1 MRTCNARPCNM
12 LFKQSIHRGRT
23 LCAPTLCQPTES
35 DGLMNKKISL
45 GLALSLI
52 AVSMAVTF
60 ILTSFFSLQ
69 SFNKKVVDV
78 TEKSKKYTSLQ
89 TLDGYIRENY
99 YGDIDESKLSD
110 GLMKGYVSGIGDK
123 YSRYL
128 TAAEY
133 LTEKNE
139 NSGELVGLG
148 LTLAEDASGY
158 MRISEIMEDSP
169 AYDSG
174 LLDGDIITA
183 IDGLDV
189 KEAGFSEA
197 MDAMRGTEGSPVT
210 LTVRREG
217 KEQEYSFVRRSIE
230 IKTVKAEMLGS
241 QIGYIK
247 ITGFKQ
253 NTPQQFIDALE
264 RLTTNGAKSLIF
276 DLRGN
281 GGGLMTA
288 LQECLDPLLPEGV
301 IAEAEYKDGHTET
314 IIYSDE
320 SELDL
325 PMVTIVDSDTASAA
339 ELFAASLR
347 DFGKAPVVGSQ
358 TYGKGV
364 MQETNEMGNGGAVIL
379 TVARYRTTV
388 SDCYDGIGLTPDYQ
402 VENEDENVDAQYNK
416 AVEILLTGE

>member
-1 MRTCNARPCNM
+1 
-12 LFKQSIHRGRT
+12 
-23 LCAPTLCQPTES
+23 
-35 DGLMNKKISL
+35 MNKKISL

-69 SFNKKVVDV
+69 SFNRKVVDV
-78 TEKSKKYTSLQ
+78 NEKSKKYTSLQ
-89 TLDGYIRENY
+89 VLDSYVRENY
-99 YGDIDESKLSD
+99 FGDIDESALSD
-110 GLMKGYVSGIGDK
+110 GIMKGYVSGVGDK

-158 MRISEIMEDSP
+158 MRISEILEDSP
-169 AYDSG
+169 AFDSG
-174 LLDGDIITA
+174 LLTGDIITA

-189 KEAGFSEA
+189 KEAGFSEG
-197 MDAMRGTEGSPVT
+197 MDAMRGTEGSPIT
-210 LTVRREG
+210 LTVRRDG
-217 KEQEYSFVRRSIE
+217 KSDDYTFIRRSIE
-230 IKTVKAEMLGS
+230 VKTVKAEMLGS

-253 NTPQQFIDALE
+253 NTPDQFISALE
-264 RLTTNGAKSLIF
+264 RLTANGATSLIF
-276 DLRGN
+276 DLRDN
-281 GGGLMTA
+281 SGGLVTA
-288 LQECLDPLLPEGV
+288 LQECIDPLLPEGI
-301 IAEAEYKDGHTET
+301 IATAEYKDGHTET
-314 IIYSDE
+314 IVYSDD

-325 PMVTIVDSDTASAA
+325 PMVTIVNENTASAA
-339 ELFAASLR
+339 ELFAAALR
-347 DFGKAPVVGSQ
+347 DFGKAPIVGSQ
-358 TYGKGV
+358 TYGNGV
-364 MQETNEMGNGGAVIL
+364 LQETNEMDNGGAVIL
-379 TVARYRTTV
+379 TVAEYKTAN

-416 AVEILLTGE
+416 AVEILLTSE

>member
-1 MRTCNARPCNM
+1 
-12 LFKQSIHRGRT
+12 
-23 LCAPTLCQPTES
+23 
-35 DGLMNKKISL
+35 MNKKISL

-169 AYDSG
+169 AFDSG
-174 LLDGDIITA
+174 LTDGDIITA

-189 KEAGFSEA
+189 KEAGFSVA
-197 MDAMRGTEGSPVT
+197 MDAMRGTEGSPVK

-230 IKTVKAEMLGS
+230 VKTVKAEMLGS

-247 ITGFKQ
+247 ITGFKE

-276 DLRGN
+276 DLRDNN
-281 GGGLMTA
+281 GGLITA
-288 LQECLDPLLPEGV
+288 LQDCVDPLLPEGV

-314 IIYSDE
+314 IVYSDE

-325 PMVTIVDSDTASAA
+325 PMVTIVNSGTASAA

-364 MQETNEMGNGGAVIL
+364 MQETNEMDNGGAVIL

-388 SDCYDGIGLTPDYQ
+388 SECYDGIGLTPDYQ
-402 VENEDENVDAQYNK
+402 VENEDEKVDAQYNK
-416 AVEILLTGE
+416 AVEILLAAE

>member
-1 MRTCNARPCNM
+1 
-12 LFKQSIHRGRT
+12 
-23 LCAPTLCQPTES
+23 
-35 DGLMNKKISL
+35 MNKKISL

-78 TEKSKKYTSLQ
+78 NEKSKKYNTLQ
-89 TLDGYIRENY
+89 ILDAYIRENY
-99 YGDIDESKLSD
+99 YGEINENKLSD
-110 GLMKGYVSGIGDK
+110 GLMKGYVSGVGDK

-158 MRISEIMEDSP
+158 MRISEIMDDSP
-169 AYDSG
+169 ANDSG
-174 LLDGDIITA
+174 LLTGDIITF

-210 LTVRREG
+210 LTVRRDG
-217 KEQEYSFVRRSIE
+217 KDEEYSFVRRSIE
-230 IKTVKAEMLGS
+230 IKTVKSEMLGS

-253 NTPQQFIDALE
+253 NTPDQFIAALE
-264 RLTTNGAKSLIF
+264 KLTTNGAKSLIF
-276 DLRGN
+276 DLRDN
-281 GGGLMTA
+281 EGGLITA
-288 LQECLDPLLPEGV
+288 LQECVDPLLPEGV
-301 IAEAEYKDGHTET
+301 IATAEYKDGHTET
-314 IIYSDE
+314 ILYSDD

-325 PMVTIVDSDTASAA
+325 PMVTIVNSNTASAA

-364 MQETNEMGNGGAVIL
+364 MQETNEMDNGGAVIL
-379 TVARYRTTV
+379 TVAKYSTTV
-388 SDCYDGIGLTPDYQ
+388 SECYDGIGLTPDYQ
-402 VENEDENVDAQYNK
+402 VENEDEKVDAQYNK
-416 AVEILLTGE
+416 AVEILLASE

>member
-1 MRTCNARPCNM
+1 
-12 LFKQSIHRGRT
+12 
-23 LCAPTLCQPTES
+23 
-35 DGLMNKKISL
+35 MNKKISL

-69 SFNKKVVDV
+69 SFNRKVVDV
-78 TEKSKKYTSLQ
+78 NEKSKKYTSLQ
-89 TLDGYIRENY
+89 VLDSYVRENY
-99 YGDIDESKLSD
+99 FGDIDENTLSD
-110 GLMKGYVSGIGDK
+110 GIMKGYVSGVGDK

-158 MRISEIMEDSP
+158 MRISEILEDSP
-169 AYDSG
+169 AFDSG
-174 LLDGDIITA
+174 LLTGDIITA

-189 KEAGFSEA
+189 KEAGFSEG
-197 MDAMRGTEGSPVT
+197 MNAMRGTEGSPIT
-210 LTVRREG
+210 LTVRRDG
-217 KEQEYSFVRRSIE
+217 KSDDYTFIRRSIE
-230 IKTVKAEMLGS
+230 VKTVKAEMLGS

-253 NTPQQFIDALE
+253 NTPDQFISALE
-264 RLTTNGAKSLIF
+264 RLTANGATSLIF
-276 DLRGN
+276 DLRDN
-281 GGGLMTA
+281 SGGLVTA
-288 LQECLDPLLPEGV
+288 LQECIDPLLPEGI
-301 IAEAEYKDGHTET
+301 IATAEYKDGHTET
-314 IIYSDE
+314 IVYSDD

-325 PMVTIVDSDTASAA
+325 PMVTIVNENTASAA
-339 ELFAASLR
+339 ELFAAALR
-347 DFGKAPVVGSQ
+347 DFGKAPIVGSQ

-364 MQETNEMGNGGAVIL
+364 LQETNEMDNGGAVIL
-379 TVARYRTTV
+379 TVAEYKTAN

-416 AVEILLTGE
+416 AVEILLTSE

>member
-1 MRTCNARPCNM
+1 
-12 LFKQSIHRGRT
+12 
-23 LCAPTLCQPTES
+23 
-35 DGLMNKKISL
+35 MNKKISL

-69 SFNKKVVDV
+69 GFNKKVVDV
-78 TEKSKKYTSLQ
+78 NEKSKKYNTLQ
-89 TLDGYIRENY
+89 VLDGYIRENY

-128 TAAEY
+128 NAAEY

-148 LTLAEDASGY
+148 LTLSEDASGY
-158 MRISEIMEDSP
+158 MRISEIIEDSP
-169 AYDSG
+169 AFDSG
-174 LLDGDIITA
+174 LTDGDIITS

-197 MDAMRGTEGSPVT
+197 MNAMRGTEGSPVT
-210 LTVRREG
+210 LTVRRDG

-230 IKTVKAEMLGS
+230 VKTVKSEMLGS
-241 QIGYIK
+241 GIGYIK
-247 ITGFKQ
+247 ITSFKQ
-253 NTPQQFIDALE
+253 NTPEQFIAALE
-264 RLTTNGAKSLIF
+264 RLTTNGAESLIF

-281 GGGLMTA
+281 NGGIISA

-301 IAEAEYKDGHTET
+301 IAEADYKDGHTET
-314 IIYSDE
+314 ILYSDE

-325 PMVTIVDSDTASAA
+325 PMVTIVDADTASAA

-364 MQETNEMGNGGAVIL
+364 MQETNEMENGGAVIL
-379 TVARYRTTV
+379 TVAKYHTTK
-388 SDCYDGIGLTPDYQ
+388 SDCYDGIGITPDYQ
-402 VENEDENVDAQYNK
+402 IENEEENIDAQYNK
-416 AVEILLTGE
+416 AVEILLTAE

>member
-1 MRTCNARPCNM
+1 
-12 LFKQSIHRGRT
+12 
-23 LCAPTLCQPTES
+23 
-35 DGLMNKKISL
+35 MNKKISL

-169 AYDSG
+169 AFDSG
-174 LLDGDIITA
+174 LTGGDIITA

-230 IKTVKAEMLGS
+230 VKTVKAEMLGS

-247 ITGFKQ
+247 ITGFKE

-276 DLRGN
+276 DLRDNN
-281 GGGLMTA
+281 GGLITA
-288 LQECLDPLLPEGV
+288 LQDCVDPLLPEGV

-314 IIYSDE
+314 IVYSDE

-325 PMVTIVDSDTASAA
+325 PMVTIVNSGTASTA

-364 MQETNEMGNGGAVIL
+364 MQETNEMDNGGAVIL

-388 SDCYDGIGLTPDYQ
+388 SECYDGIGLTPDYQ
-402 VENEDENVDAQYNK
+402 VENEDEKVDAQYNK
-416 AVEILLTGE
+416 AVEVLLASE

>member
-1 MRTCNARPCNM
+1 
-12 LFKQSIHRGRT
+12 
-23 LCAPTLCQPTES
+23 
-35 DGLMNKKISL
+35 MNKKISL

-69 SFNKKVVDV
+69 SFNRKVVDV
-78 TEKSKKYTSLQ
+78 NEKSKKYTSLQ
-89 TLDGYIRENY
+89 VLDSYVRENY
-99 YGDIDESKLSD
+99 FGDIDESALSD
-110 GLMKGYVSGIGDK
+110 GIMKGYVSGVGDK

-158 MRISEIMEDSP
+158 MRISEILEDSP
-169 AYDSG
+169 AFDSG
-174 LLDGDIITA
+174 LLTGDIITA

-189 KEAGFSEA
+189 KEAGFSEG
-197 MDAMRGTEGSPVT
+197 MDAMRGTEGSPIT
-210 LTVRREG
+210 LTVRRDG
-217 KEQEYSFVRRSIE
+217 KSDDYTFIRRSIE
-230 IKTVKAEMLGS
+230 VKTVKAEMLGS

-253 NTPQQFIDALE
+253 NTPDQFISALE
-264 RLTTNGAKSLIF
+264 RLTANGATSLIF
-276 DLRGN
+276 DLRDN
-281 GGGLMTA
+281 SDGLVTA
-288 LQECLDPLLPEGV
+288 LQECIDPLLPEGI
-301 IAEAEYKDGHTET
+301 IATAEYKDGHTET
-314 IIYSDE
+314 IVYSDD

-325 PMVTIVDSDTASAA
+325 PMVTIVNENTASAA
-339 ELFAASLR
+339 ELFAAALR
-347 DFGKAPVVGSQ
+347 DFGKAPIVGSQ

-364 MQETNEMGNGGAVIL
+364 LQETNEMDNGGAVIL
-379 TVARYRTTV
+379 TVAEYKTAN

-416 AVEILLTGE
+416 AVEILLTSE